1 MHQLSERQTEQEA
14 DETGCGET
22 DGDKEMQNEKEER
35 LGGSK
40 HKGPRGRK
48 AAETGKQTKR
58 REERVTEEG
67 ARRVAPA
74 QSSSITS
81 RRKAKRLP
89 V

>member
-48 AAETGKQTKR
+48 AAEPANRRNGGR
-58 REERVTEEG
+58 RE
-67 ARRVAPA
+67 
-74 QSSSITS
+74 
-81 RRKAKRLP
+81 
-89 V
+89 